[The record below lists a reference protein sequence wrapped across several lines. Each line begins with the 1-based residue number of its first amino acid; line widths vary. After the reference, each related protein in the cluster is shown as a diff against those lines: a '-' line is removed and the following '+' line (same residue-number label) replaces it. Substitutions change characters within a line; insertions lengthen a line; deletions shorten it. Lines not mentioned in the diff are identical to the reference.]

1 MRKTK
6 QLSFE
11 FQTRHMYNEHKSK
24 SGALGVAVAIE
35 NLRIQTALTTSSK
48 NKTYQDT
55 NNRQNSLK
63 KSSSCYR
70 SLNRTKTDGIPPN
83 LK

>member
-1 MRKTK
+1 MSKAK
-6 QLSFE
+6 QSSFE

-24 SGALGVAVAIE
+24 SGALGVAVAVE

-48 NKTYQDT
+48 PKTYQDT
-55 NNRQNSLK
+55 NNRQNNLK
-63 KSSSCYR
+63 KSASCYR
-70 SLNRTKTDGIPPN
+70 SLNRTKADGIPPN